1 METSDGTED
10 LIKRKEK
17 EIKDLQRLA
26 ELIGDKHIEK
36 QIDIR
41 LEDLGKLYKKR
52 KG

>member
-1 METSDGTED
+1 METSDDLEN

-17 EIKDLQRLA
+17 EIKDLQELA
-26 ELIGDKHIEK
+26 ELIGGKHVEK